1 MTAFTFPHCRQRGI
15 TVWRKLVLG
24 WGRAVPCQYCGLK
37 ITVSPLPTVAAMLP
51 VALIVLAI
59 GTGWLRDPAAM
70 ILLGLLAWISYA
82 LLHLYVVPLSRAG
95 ITWKAAV
102 EQAHEKHRR
111 AAARFLREIEF
122 EEFAAHG
129 FNLFGDFEA
138 GVKGLDDGTERVR
151 RADGGQSGNT
161 GAMMRTCAGGTLPAA
176 VICPVKKRPKAFAA
190 SITAR

>member
-1 MTAFTFPHCRQRGI
+1 MTAFTCPHCGQRGI

-37 ITVSPLPTVAAMLP
+37 ITVSLL
-51 VALIVLAI
+51 LAI

-95 ITWKAAV
+95 ITWKATV

-111 AAARFLREIEF
+111 AAAKRDN
-122 EEFAAHG
+122 H
-129 FNLFGDFEA
+129 
-138 GVKGLDDGTERVR
+138 
-151 RADGGQSGNT
+151 AD
-161 GAMMRTCAGGTLPAA
+161 
-176 VICPVKKRPKAFAA
+176 
-190 SITAR
+190 

>member
-1 MTAFTFPHCRQRGI
+1 MTAFTCPHCGQRGI

-37 ITVSPLPTVAAMLP
+37 ITVSPLPAVAAVLP

-95 ITWKAAV
+95 ITWKAVV

-111 AAARFLREIEF
+111 AAAKRDN
-122 EEFAAHG
+122 H
-129 FNLFGDFEA
+129 
-138 GVKGLDDGTERVR
+138 
-151 RADGGQSGNT
+151 AD
-161 GAMMRTCAGGTLPAA
+161 
-176 VICPVKKRPKAFAA
+176 
-190 SITAR
+190 

>member
-1 MTAFTFPHCRQRGI
+1 MTSFTCPHCGQRGI

-37 ITVSPLPTVAAMLP
+37 ITVSPLPAVAAMLP
-51 VALIVLAI
+51 VALIVLSI

-95 ITWKAAV
+95 ITWKATV

-111 AAARFLREIEF
+111 AAAKRDN
-122 EEFAAHG
+122 H
-129 FNLFGDFEA
+129 
-138 GVKGLDDGTERVR
+138 
-151 RADGGQSGNT
+151 AD
-161 GAMMRTCAGGTLPAA
+161 
-176 VICPVKKRPKAFAA
+176 
-190 SITAR
+190 

>member
-1 MTAFTFPHCRQRGI
+1 MTAFTCPHCGQRGI
-15 TVWRKLVLG
+15 TVSL
-24 WGRAVPCQYCGLK
+24 
-37 ITVSPLPTVAAMLP
+37 LPAVAAVLP

>member
-1 MTAFTFPHCRQRGI
+1 MTAFTCPHCGQRGI
-15 TVWRKLVLG
+15 TVSL
-24 WGRAVPCQYCGLK
+24 
-37 ITVSPLPTVAAMLP
+37 LPAVAAVLP

-129 FNLFGDFEA
+129 FNLFSDFEA

-190 SITAR
+190 SMTAR